1 MQILN
6 VFLPSKKKKKSN
18 LYEKSEIPLQENQ
31 RSDQHF
37 SVVLTLSSAVM
48 VIGNAEELL
57 FHNGVWS
64 GVAVIMVLRS
74 GCLLDDGEDEGA
86 EMQRRRG
93 RNAGTKGEREP

>member
-1 MQILN
+1 
-6 VFLPSKKKKKSN
+6 
-18 LYEKSEIPLQENQ
+18 
-31 RSDQHF
+31 
-37 SVVLTLSSAVM
+37 M
-48 VIGNAEELL
+48 VIGNAEKLL

-93 RNAGTKGEREP
+93 RKAGTKGERES